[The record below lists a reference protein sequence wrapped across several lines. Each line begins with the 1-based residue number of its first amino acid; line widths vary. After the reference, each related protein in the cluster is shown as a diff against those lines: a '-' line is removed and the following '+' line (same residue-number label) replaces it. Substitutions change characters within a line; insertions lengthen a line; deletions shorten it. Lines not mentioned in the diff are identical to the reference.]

1 MASMAKQETSTRADG
16 IVLPLKVI
24 VVAGAGV
31 LILIIANFA
40 NTHEKDPSFIT
51 VAGGWFDFN
60 RKHDEGAEF
69 RLEYRSNKK
78 IWLFKPFVT
87 SAVASNGMTFV
98 GAGIL
103 IDIYLGP
110 NWVVT
115 PSFAVTWWQGKTNGL
130 DLGHPIEFRSQ
141 VEMAYRFKNKSRL
154 GLSISHYSNAKLAK
168 KNPGTEALMLNYSS
182 PLK

>member
-1 MASMAKQETSTRADG
+1 MTPITKQDLSARAG
-16 IVLPLKVI
+16 HMISPLKVI
-24 VVAGAGV
+24 VVAGAAV
-31 LILIIANFA
+31 IILIAASFA

-98 GAGIL
+98 GAGVL
-103 IDIYLGP
+103 VDIYLGP

-115 PSFAVTWWQGKTNGL
+115 PSFAVTWWQSKTKDL

-141 VEMAYRFKNKSRL
+141 IEMAYRFENHSRL
-154 GLSISHYSNAKLAK
+154 GLSISHYSNAKLVK

-182 PLK
+182 PTK

>member
-1 MASMAKQETSTRADG
+1 MAPMAKQEISTSG
-16 IVLPLKVI
+16 ESIISPLKVI
-24 VVAGAGV
+24 YVAGAGV
-31 LILIIANFA
+31 IILIIAHLV

-98 GAGIL
+98 GAGVL
-103 IDIYLGP
+103 VDIYLGP

-115 PSFAVTWWQGKTNGL
+115 PSFAVTWWQSKTKGL

-141 VEMAYRFKNKSRL
+141 MELAHRFKNRSRL
-154 GLSISHYSNAKLAK
+154 GLSISHYSNASLAK
-168 KNPGTEALMLNYSS
+168 KNPGTETLMLNYSS
-182 PLK
+182 PIK

>member
-1 MASMAKQETSTRADG
+1 MMPMAKHEASTG
-16 IVLPLKVI
+16 VESIVSPIKVI
-24 VVAGAGV
+24 IVAGAAV
-31 LILIIANFA
+31 IILIAASFA
-40 NTHEKDPSFIT
+40 NTHENDPSFIT
-51 VAGGWFDFN
+51 LAGGWFDFN

-98 GAGIL
+98 GAGVL
-103 IDIYLGP
+103 VDIYLGP

-115 PSFAVTWWQGKTNGL
+115 PSFAVTWWQSKTKDL

-141 VEMAYRFKNKSRL
+141 MELAYRFKTRSRL

-182 PLK
+182 PVK